1 MTTLFK
7 QTQTTSNQKQNL
19 LLETFA
25 TDAKNSRSF
34 STAGSSIRTERSLLQ
49 YLLPDL
55 VFVFTTLLLA
65 GVAGVGVYHTLIFLI
80 SYASNGLLSIVL
92 PLTVAV
98 LSCAVFL
105 LSSAIH
111 SLVALIAVM
120 VGTVGIFLLE
130 GAEFLAYIFLIVY
143 VGAVSILFLFVV
155 MLLNVTTF
163 LPYPQLIK
171 GRPAQ
176 LLAIAIAA
184 ALLARLMYSLR
195 SAFQQ
200 HFFLHSPFQEG
211 SLARNLEQY
220 VNAQHLDITSFFAMY
235 TDLSSLF
242 LLITFVLLTALL
254 GAIVLATTSVETK
267 E

>member
-1 MTTLFK
+1 MSTFFFQNKL
-7 QTQTTSNQKQNL
+7 TSFLSKPRITN
-19 LLETFA
+19 A
-25 TDAKNSRSF
+25 VSVRSF
-34 STAGSSIRTERSLLQ
+34 SDKGQSTSADRGTLQ

-55 VFVFTTLLLA
+55 VFLFTSLLLA
-65 GVAGVGVYHTLIFLI
+65 GVAGVGFYHTLLFLI
-80 SYASNGLLSIVL
+80 AYASNGLLSVVL
-92 PLTVAV
+92 PLIVAI
-98 LSCAVFL
+98 LSCTVFL

-176 LLAIAIAA
+176 LFAIAIAA
-184 ALLARLMYSLR
+184 TLMARLLYGLR

-211 SLARNLEQY
+211 SLSRNLEQY
-220 VNAQHLDITSFFAMY
+220 VNTQHLDITSFFAMY

-254 GAIVLATTSVETK
+254 GAIVLATTSVESK